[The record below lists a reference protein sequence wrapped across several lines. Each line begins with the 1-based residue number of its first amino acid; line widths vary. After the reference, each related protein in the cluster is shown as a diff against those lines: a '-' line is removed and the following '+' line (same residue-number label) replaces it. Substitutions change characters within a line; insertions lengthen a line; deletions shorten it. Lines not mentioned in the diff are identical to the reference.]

1 MKLQKILFDS
11 LYKEAKSDIEEI
23 KKIQEQIIRLEEK
36 RTTWEQN
43 IAGSIITLIKTSPK
57 YSEFQEILEMIVSP
71 LKKDNGTTQLL
82 TFIGMQIGESVAQ
95 YFSKDHETP
104 NGSINHGVKNYKIL
118 PPSFI

>member
-1 MKLQKILFDS
+1 
-11 LYKEAKSDIEEI
+11 
-23 KKIQEQIIRLEEK
+23 
-36 RTTWEQN
+36 
-43 IAGSIITLIKTSPK
+43 
-57 YSEFQEILEMIVSP
+57 MIVSP

-118 PPSFI
+118 PHHLFENVFHTNVYQEGFQDVVDKKIQELNDMLSEFDIQIGIDYSSDLRYMFSVKIFP